1 MCEYK
6 VWEMKMTLII
16 TCRQADTEGSAPTS
30 LEHVTARNIIE
41 TCEQHMPICKATIL
55 ILYYRN
61 QY

>member
-1 MCEYK
+1 MS
-6 VWEMKMTLII
+6 VWVWGMGNENDINNNM
-16 TCRQADTEGSAPTS
+16 QADTEGSAPTS